1 MHAFI
6 TDKQIQVQTE
16 VFFFSILDIDIM
28 YKQ

>member
-6 TDKQIQVQTE
+6 TDKQIQVQTK
-16 VFFFSILDIDIM
+16 VFFSILDIDIM